1 MRLLRLLSNLY
12 AVALITFIAVILFA
26 RQQEVRA
33 EWLAFVSLRDGQF
46 DIYMTNIY
54 SGEIQRITNSPAA
67 ETNVVWSPNAS
78 HLLFTQNAVSEWRV
92 ASIHLPSKVESVLL
106 RDRRYI
112 SRVSWSGGTIAFDEY
127 LDGEQSDILGLD
139 VRTSQLY
146 PITENDVTEIY
157 PEFTPDGIIYAA
169 ILAEGSDGYGL
180 YTTNGDVV
188 IENEYSY
195 INPSLSPDGQWV
207 VASRF
212 YQRRFELVK
221 INMQTGEEIVLDVPH
236 SDPGLPRWSPDG
248 RWIAYV
254 AFANNSF
261 DIFITDGTQVRPV
274 TDHPLWDSSPAWM
287 PVVDLDWNLERLL
300 GVVLLIPGILLLI
313 QPLRGLFGE
322 PHE

>member
-1 MRLLRLLSNLY
+1 MRLLRLCSILY
-12 AVALITFIAVILFA
+12 AVGLLTFITLMLFA
-26 RQQEVRA
+26 RQEEVRA
-33 EWLAFVSLRDGQF
+33 QWLAFVSLRDGQF

-54 SGEIQRITNSPAA
+54 SGEIQRITNTPAT

-92 ASIHLPSKVESVLL
+92 ASIHRRSKVESVLL

-127 LDGEQSDILGLD
+127 IDGEQSDILGLD

-180 YTTNGDVV
+180 YTTNGDVI

-195 INPSLSPDGQWV
+195 LNPSVSPDGQWV

-212 YQRRFELVK
+212 FQRRFELVK
-221 INMQTGEEIVLDVPH
+221 INMHTGEEILLDVPH
-236 SDPGLPRWSPDG
+236 SDPNLPRWSPDG
-248 RWIAYV
+248 RWVAYV
-254 AFANNSF
+254 AFANNNF
-261 DIFITDGTQVRPV
+261 DIFITDGTQIRQV

-287 PVVDLDWNLERLL
+287 PVVDLEWHMERLAG
-300 GVVLLIPGILLLI
+300 GVMLLVGLQVLMAVWRPYENPRLP
-313 QPLRGLFGE
+313 
-322 PHE
+322 